1 LPPPGASSQASCRTC
16 PVAGHRRGAGR
27 RAVGFRGDLDAA
39 ELGLSA
45 TDTIKAIEYQSP
57 TRFWLATGNG
67 RISTR
72 QPDGTFAVR
81 LSGVTTSF
89 NDIAFKPGGS
99 IGIAVGTNGNIW
111 RSTDGGATW
120 TRVSFTDFE
129 ESRDCGSDIGM
140 NQNVPTATNP
150 AFALDA
156 VAWGPGNRVFVTG
169 SKSTVLR
176 SENDGASFTEI
187 NKTQIVEP
195 GFPTFRQIACK
206 QEGEYYDVIPL
217 PVAAGT
223 SSAALPLYF
232 MIDSDVWFST
242 NGLTSTPAKRAN
254 LGCGGGFRNF
264 VLDPFQPTR
273 QWSSTSRGSNS
284 ACLYYTEDDANFNAF
299 DIVNQ
304 GTAVVNESTHVA
316 AAGGSPPTVVSVGK
330 VGDILNSVDGT
341 HFYFN
346 RADGELAQ
354 QDWFADA
361 GFDANNFAVGGA
373 AGKLAI
379 TTAAA
384 TIPDLVAPAG
394 TITGP
399 AKVIPGQPTT
409 FTANVADNAGG
420 SGINPA
426 SFAWSATGLPGAT
439 GNPVSLTFPSAGFYT
454 VTLKFTDNAG
464 NLGTASF
471 SVQAAPSAIGPGTG
485 TGTLPG
491 SGSTTP
497 ASTTKTKTVT
507 VAGGKVTLSGPRACV
522 PVGTSFTATL
532 SFKRST
538 KKGANFVK
546 VSRVDFYIDTKRKK
560 TDKKAP
566 FSQRL
571 TIKALKAGSTHKLQ
585 ARAKIKVKRGRS
597 PRKSIS
603 TTFSVCG

>member
-1 LPPPGASSQASCRTC
+1 M
-16 PVAGHRRGAGR
+16 R
-27 RAVGFRGDLDAA
+27 RATLALLLTTAA
-39 ELGLSA
+39 ALAAAPSASAGIWTPLSSGLSP
-45 TDTIKAIEYQSP
+45 TDTIKAIDYQSAS
-57 TRFWLATGNG
+57 RFWLATGSG

-99 IGIAVGTNGNIW
+99 VGIAVGTNGNIW

-120 TRVSFTDFE
+120 TRVNFTDFGE
-129 ESRDCGSDIGM
+129 NQDCGDDLRTAG
-140 NQNVPTATNP
+140 NLPTFTNP
-150 AFALDA
+150 AIALDA

-169 SKSTVLR
+169 AKSTVLR
-176 SENDGASFTEI
+176 SVNDGASFTEI

-195 GFPTFRQIACK
+195 GFPDFKQIACK
-206 QEGEYYDVIPL
+206 QQGEYYDVIPL
-217 PVAAGT
+217 PTAAGT
-223 SSAALPLYF
+223 PSDALPIYF
-232 MIDSDVWFST
+232 MIGEDVWFST

-264 VLDPFQPTR
+264 VLDPFQPTH

-284 ACLYYTEDDANFNAF
+284 ACLFYTMDDANFNAF

-330 VGDILNSVDGT
+330 AGDILNSVDGT
-341 HFYFN
+341 RFYFN

-399 AKVIPGQPTT
+399 AKVTVGQPAS

-426 SFAWSATGLPGAT
+426 SFAWSATGLPAAA

-454 VTLKFTDNAG
+454 VRVQFTDVAGNAG
-464 NLGTASF
+464 EATY
-471 SVQAAPSAIGPGTG
+471 SVQASAPIVAAPLPKP
-485 TGTLPG
+485 LPG
-491 SGSTTP
+491 SPTTTTTTTTTP
-497 ASTTKTKTVT
+497 SATLTKRVT
-507 VAGGKVTLSGPRACV
+507 VAGGTVSLRVPRACI
-522 PVGTSFTATL
+522 PVGSTFVARL

-538 KKGANFVK
+538 RKGATFVK
-546 VSRVDFYIDTKRKK
+546 VSRVEFTVDGKRKT
-560 TDKKAP
+560 TDRRAP
-566 FSQRL
+566 FTKKISV
-571 TIKALKAGSTHKLQ
+571 KALQAGSRHTLK
-585 ARAKIKVKRGRS
+585 ARATIKVKRGKS
-597 PRKSIS
+597 PKKSIS
-603 TTFSVCG
+603 TSFTVCG